1 MSLQSFVPVTHCH
14 HSWMSCTLFLILVNS
29 YGRACLS
36 QTLISYR
43 SWIIRVTVMNKH
55 LVTIYM
61 MSASSEAA
69 FQVTQVLISKRDWLS
84 LSAIIKKLPVFLLHQ
99 HLLSPPENHKFPL
112 LLLWFPNQKTEKTP
126 TFPSP
131 ASCDPYNSQTTSEY
145 PIAQLLV
152 LTED

>member
-1 MSLQSFVPVTHCH
+1 
-14 HSWMSCTLFLILVNS
+14 
-29 YGRACLS
+29 
-36 QTLISYR
+36 
-43 SWIIRVTVMNKH
+43 MNKH

-112 LLLWFPNQKTEKTP
+112 LLL
-126 TFPSP
+126 
-131 ASCDPYNSQTTSEY
+131 
-145 PIAQLLV
+145 
-152 LTED
+152 